1 MEISHYQRLALALS
15 IAKLLMNSHSS
26 TSSTAT
32 AALAFSLSYSSTIQ
46 TIRPV
51 KHSIMQLGY
60 RKHSHPD
67 IDVLSSTMKSSDV
80 SLSSSVASSDV
91 ALPSSPQTLRRLED
105 TSATTT
111 TTTVI
116 NLNPFE
122 EKAMALESSINTLT
136 WFTGDVHEAEQ
147 VIRPRI
153 QDVLRSNPWLLGS
166 LRGSSPMRLGDNAN
180 IIEPTASDIDKVFQ
194 VFSFDDEW
202 MEEKLKY
209 GMAQQDNM
217 RIAHKYGFILEQSNR
232 LVNTNKALFKVSLIE
247 ESENRF
253 ALVGE

>member
-1 MEISHYQRLALALS
+1 M
-15 IAKLLMNSHSS
+15 
-26 TSSTAT
+26 
-32 AALAFSLSYSSTIQ
+32 
-46 TIRPV
+46 
-51 KHSIMQLGY
+51 
-60 RKHSHPD
+60 
-67 IDVLSSTMKSSDV
+67 MKSSNV

-147 VIRPRI
+147 VLHPRI
-153 QDVLRSNPWLLGS
+153 QDILRSNPWLLGS
-166 LRGSSPMRLGDNAN
+166 LRGSFPMRLQYNAN
-180 IIEPTASDIDKVFQ
+180 IIEPKASDIGKVFQ
-194 VFSFDDEW
+194 VFSFDDESAS
-202 MEEKLKY
+202 EEKLKY

-217 RIAHKYGFILEQSNR
+217 RIAHKYGFILEQSKR
-232 LVNTNKALFKVSLIE
+232 LVNTNKALFKVSLIS